1 MPVGN
6 FTLYNSGKEALLSDN
21 ANQITWATDT
31 VVAVLLG
38 SGYTPALTHTT
49 WADMSAQHV
58 TGTNY
63 APVALANKTSVRTGG
78 TILWDCDD
86 INFGSNVTVTAK
98 YIAIVKRAGGALA
111 GTDQLIG
118 YCDLDNT
125 SGTATVSSTNALFQ
139 VSTPNGLFDVA

>member
-6 FTLYNSGKEALLSDN
+6 FTLYNTGKEALLTDN

-38 SGYTPALTHTT
+38 AGYTPSATHST
-49 WADMSAQHV
+49 WADTSTQHV

-63 APVALANKTSVRTGG
+63 APIVVTGKTSARSGG

-86 INFGSNVTVTAK
+86 VNFGSNVTVTAK
-98 YIAIVKRAGGALA
+98 YVAFVKRAGGALTS
-111 GTDQLIG
+111 TDQLIG
-118 YCDLDNT
+118 YGDLDTTNT
-125 SGTATVSSTNALFQ
+125 SATVSSTNSTFQ
-139 VSTPNGLFDVA
+139 VSTTNGLFDV

>member
-1 MPVGN
+1 MAVGN
-6 FTLYNSGKEALLSDN
+6 FTLYNTGKEALLTDN

-31 VVAVLLG
+31 IVAVLLG
-38 SGYTPALTHTT
+38 SGYTAAATHST
-49 WADMSAQHV
+49 WADVSAQHV
-58 TGTNY
+58 SGTNY
-63 APVALANKTSVRTGG
+63 APVALSNKTSTRSGG

-98 YIAIVKRAGGALA
+98 WVAIVKRVGGSLT

-125 SGTATVSSTNALFQ
+125 SGAATVSSTNSTFQ
-139 VSTPNGLFDVA
+139 VNTTSGLFDL